1 MLINGV
7 ESDALSSLDRGLHY
21 GDGLFETIALKNGK
35 LQLWDQ
41 HMQRLADGC
50 KRLALPEIDPVLLHT
65 EAVRLFSGEVNN
77 SHQAILKIILTRGVG
92 GRGYNAPEAP
102 SVTQILLLYPWPS
115 FPVHFWQKG
124 VHVELCKTPLGSN
137 PVLAGMK
144 HLNRLEQVMASREW
158 CEPEVQ
164 EGLMLDQQ
172 SNIIEG
178 TRTNLFV
185 VKNNQLITPDLSM
198 CGVEGVMRSEII
210 KIARKLDIQVHVTT
224 VNQEVLAEADELFL
238 CNSIIG
244 IWPVKSVG
252 QIIYSRFSLTKKLML
267 SLDQQLAHRGID
279 L

>member
-7 ESDALSSLDRGLHY
+7 ASDAISSLDRGLHY
-21 GDGLFETIALKNGK
+21 GDGLFETIAVKNGK

-50 KRLALPEIDPVLLHT
+50 DRLGLPEIDPELLHG
-65 EAVRLFSGEVNN
+65 EATRLFSEKNN
-77 SHQAILKIILTRGVG
+77 DHQAILKIILTRGVG
-92 GRGYNAPEAP
+92 GRGYHSPETP
-102 SVTQILLLYPWPS
+102 SVTRILLRYPWPS
-115 FPVHFWQKG
+115 LPDHHWQEG
-124 VHVELCKTPLGSN
+124 IHVEVCKTRLGNN

-172 SNIIEG
+172 GNVIEG
-178 TRTNLFV
+178 TRTNLFII
-185 VKNNQLITPDLSM
+185 KNNQLITPDLSM
-198 CGVEGVMRSEII
+198 CGVKGVMRGEII
-210 KIARKLDIQVHVTT
+210 NNIAKRLGIKVHMTA
-224 VNQEVLAEADELFL
+224 VNQETLATADELFL

-244 IWPVKSVG
+244 IWPVKSFGKTV
-252 QIIYSRFSLTKKLML
+252 YSRFYLTRKLMN
-267 SLDQQLAHRGID
+267 SLEQQLAHRGID